1 MWRNETDMNGYHKD
15 DSCNEENFE
24 TSTYQCN
31 DMKDGPQVGG
41 LRQDLRSKRIQELV
55 ATERDYVTD
64 LEALLHVADRTRY
77 FIINPHILL
86 GNTKQ
91 VLAVARRLLRGMEEM
106 NRRTEKE
113 QELGHLFLNY
123 TEKLTQIYR
132 EYCSYYS
139 VRVLPLLKKYE
150 EDDKAKKELKQLAED
165 LKSLR
170 PNTNSLNAALIKPVQ
185 RILRYPLYLDHLL
198 EDTPSTH
205 PDLPLLQEARTRLV
219 TAAAHINEYTRG
231 LDLAIKDYSDGE
243 HSLHGRM
250 RSFSLHSLA
259 KKSIRMPTILSR
271 RLGIMGQAECSKF
284 EEEKAK
290 FYSLQR
296 ATIALENHST
306 ALLKDVR
313 AMHISELLVPEA
325 LSDIM
330 QASYIETIK
339 QAACESYDRA
349 LKAFDTAVMERVLRP
364 TKELA
369 TLCKVPARVIKKYH
383 QKKLD
388 YDASSRKKSAR
399 DELKSTD
406 KPNVGEKNRNVEI
419 YEALE
424 SLLLAELPVLTI
436 HGLEVIITALQNLI
450 VARLCLQGRMTHIYL
465 QLAQTENMEPM
476 PAQVRAQQQMEWLLR
491 RLPHSLQKK
500 HVVKDHHGSVS
511 RKIKRATNERKIPPA
526 QLQATAHESTFYG
539 DASEEKATHE
549 SKRSP
554 PTQIHAAAHESTF
567 YTDASEE
574 KATHESKR
582 SPPTQIHAAA
592 HESTFYTDAS
602 EEKTYTALYC
612 FIAEDD
618 TQLSLHPGM
627 KVVPILKNAVGGW
640 WFVKAI
646 RGGRGYVPATYL
658 SH

>member
-198 EDTPSTH
+198 EDT
-205 PDLPLLQEARTRLV
+205 L
-219 TAAAHINEYTRG
+219 AHILTSLSYRR
-231 LDLAIKDYSDGE
+231 LALVLSLLPPTSMTIKDYSDGE

-574 KATHESKR
+574 KCGV
-582 SPPTQIHAAA
+582 QNC
-592 HESTFYTDAS
+592 
-602 EEKTYTALYC
+602 TA
-612 FIAEDD
+612 
-618 TQLSLHPGM
+618 
-627 KVVPILKNAVGGW
+627 
-640 WFVKAI
+640 
-646 RGGRGYVPATYL
+646 
-658 SH
+658 

>member
-198 EDTPSTH
+198 EDT
-205 PDLPLLQEARTRLV
+205 L
-219 TAAAHINEYTRG
+219 AHILTSLSYRR
-231 LDLAIKDYSDGE
+231 LALVLSLLPPTSMTIKDYSDGE

-602 EEKTYTALYC
+602 EEKCGVQNCTA
-612 FIAEDD
+612 
-618 TQLSLHPGM
+618 
-627 KVVPILKNAVGGW
+627 
-640 WFVKAI
+640 
-646 RGGRGYVPATYL
+646 
-658 SH
+658 